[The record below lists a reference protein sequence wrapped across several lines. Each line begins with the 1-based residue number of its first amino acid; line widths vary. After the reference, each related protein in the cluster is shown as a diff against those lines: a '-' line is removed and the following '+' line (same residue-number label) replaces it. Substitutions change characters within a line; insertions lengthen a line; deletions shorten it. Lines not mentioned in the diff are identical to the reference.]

1 MSKILLKPK
10 AQRKLSDIIDK
21 LEFAIGNHVTD
32 TKTFSA
38 LVKKTSELGR
48 LIAEAEMDAKSVHDL
63 PFIITART
71 YHTDWHTAINNDDPA
86 FKSLRLPTISEM
98 RQIVECHDHPLCKN
112 DYWVLD
118 DVAVFE
124 AFVFRVKKKTN
135 EIVSDAKCE
144 PHTYFYIKDRG
155 EIK

>member
-10 AQRKLSDIIDK
+10 AQRKLSDIIEK
-21 LEFAIGNHVTD
+21 LEFAIGDHVTD

-48 LIAEAEMDAKSVHDL
+48 LIAEAEMDAKSVDEL
-63 PFIITART
+63 PFVITART
-71 YHTDWHTAINNDDPA
+71 YHANWDKAMNNDDPA
-86 FKSLRLPTISEM
+86 FNNLRLPTISEM

-112 DYWVLD
+112 DYWVFD
-118 DVAVFE
+118 DVAVVE
-124 AFVFRVKKKTN
+124 AFVFRVKKKSH

-144 PHTYFYIKDRG
+144 PHTYFYIKN
-155 EIK
+155 K

>member
-38 LVKKTSELGR
+38 LIKKTSELGR

-71 YHTDWHTAINNDDPA
+71 YHTDWHTALDNDTPS

-118 DVAVFE
+118 DVSVFE
-124 AFVFRVKKKTN
+124 AFVFRVKKKTH

-144 PHTYFYIKDRG
+144 PHTYFYIKD
-155 EIK
+155 K

>member
-1 MSKILLKPK
+1 MSKIILKPK
-10 AQRKLSDIIDK
+10 AQRKLADIIDK

-48 LIAEAEMDAKSVHDL
+48 LIAEAEMDAKSVDDL
-63 PFIITART
+63 PFIIAART
-71 YHTDWHTAINNDDPA
+71 YHADWHTAMNNDDPA

-118 DVAVFE
+118 DVAVD
-124 AFVFRVKKKTN
+124 AFVFRVKKKTH

-144 PHTYFYIKDRG
+144 PHTYFYIKD
-155 EIK
+155 K

>member
-10 AQRKLSDIIDK
+10 AQRKLADIIDK
-21 LEFAIGNHVTD
+21 LEFAIGDHVTD

-71 YHTDWHTAINNDDPA
+71 YHADWDKAMHNNDPA

-112 DYWVLD
+112 DYWVFD
-118 DVAVFE
+118 DVGVVE
-124 AFVFRVKKKTN
+124 AFIFRVKKKTH
-135 EIVSDAKCE
+135 EIVSDAKCYH
-144 PHTYFYIKDRG
+144 HTYFYIKDRG
-155 EIK
+155 